1 MPWQCVLLLETD
13 RARLELRRF
22 NGGACLVKPYGMP
35 CHDARVPFGEA
46 PIKVDPERGT
56 WDVDA
61 EPPPHDDPHWPS
73 ACACGYE
80 FTLDDTWQLSRH
92 RIYTRQDTG
101 AELTLDEAEPG
112 MIWRTWWHEAFWHGP
127 DGHCYTMRLPG
138 NGEWTID
145 GPSSNG
151 PGWTRTGEAPRFTVR
166 PSILSHG
173 SATRKTYHG
182 FLTDGVLSDD
192 LDGNTYP

>member
-127 DGHCYTMRLPG
+127 DGHCYTMR
-138 NGEWTID
+138 
-145 GPSSNG
+145 
-151 PGWTRTGEAPRFTVR
+151 
-166 PSILSHG
+166 
-173 SATRKTYHG
+173 
-182 FLTDGVLSDD
+182 
-192 LDGNTYP
+192 